1 MSVITSQRSTLLNPE
16 HTFERFIKGDGN
28 NLACSACQTA
38 AEYPGETYN
47 PLFIYGMTGLG
58 KTHLLQAIGNGI
70 LRKWP
75 EQNVVYV
82 TSERFAIDLV
92 TSIRER
98 RTDQFRRTYRGVD
111 VLLIDDVQFLKEKEG
126 TQEELFHTFN
136 ELHERGKQVVFSSDR
151 PPEELSQMQERLVS
165 RFRWGMVADISPPN
179 YETRLAILKTK
190 AQEHG
195 FDVPDE
201 LLSVIAKRISS
212 SVRALEGG
220 LTRAIA
226 FAELQGQS
234 LSPGLIEEIIP
245 QDAVGEE
252 TITIAM
258 IKAKVADHCGVSVD
272 DIEGNC
278 REKHISRARHIAV
291 YLSRVLTS
299 SSFPAIGEAFGGRD
313 HSTIM
318 YAYRKV
324 NQLVETPILRGE
336 IEGIKRE
343 LQAIGTAM

>member
-1 MSVITSQRSTLLNPE
+1 MSVITQQMRHTSLNPE

-38 AEYPGETYN
+38 SEYPGKTYS
-47 PLFIYGMTGLG
+47 PLFIYGKVGLG
-58 KTHLLQAIGNGI
+58 KTHLLQAIGNEI
-70 LRKWP
+70 LRRWP
-75 EQNVVYV
+75 DRDVIYV

-98 RTDQFRRTYRGVD
+98 RTDQFRKTYRGSD
-111 VLLIDDVQFLKEKEG
+111 VLLIDDIQFLKEKEG

-190 AQEHG
+190 AHELG
-195 FDVPDE
+195 VTVPDE

-226 FAELQGQS
+226 YADLQGQS
-234 LSPGLIEEIIP
+234 LNPELIAQIIP
-245 QDAVGEE
+245 QDAVSEE
-252 TITIAM
+252 SVTIAM
-258 IKAKVADHCGVSVD
+258 IKAKVADHCGVTVD
-272 DIEGNC
+272 EIEGEC

-291 YLSRVLTS
+291 YLSRTLTS

-324 NQLVETPILRGE
+324 CNLVETPILRGE
-336 IEGIKRE
+336 IEGLKRE
-343 LQAIGTAM
+343 LQTIGTS